1 MASDSAENEEN
12 PKRFSPQCFL
22 LDFYKEF
29 SETNA
34 DVSYENF
41 VKINVEPS
49 DVVNTLMNKGNAFAL
64 NDLTPAQMSNLVP
77 KFRLYKSYA
86 D

>member
-29 SETNA
+29 SEINA

-41 VKINVEPS
+41 VKRRAIRCGQHINEQGECVCAE
-49 DVVNTLMNKGNAFAL
+49 
-64 NDLTPAQMSNLVP
+64 
-77 KFRLYKSYA
+77 RLDSSTNVQSRPQV
-86 D
+86 